1 MNNSPHI
8 SLENLADIAEERDL
22 SETSETLESA
32 ERHLAVC
39 ATCDAS
45 LQNLRRLVM
54 LMKSDTAKDVPR
66 DVLMSALRIFTPA
79 RVTPLRRIVAI
90 LSFDSR
96 AAGPAFGMRSIY
108 TPSRQLLYTAQETAV
123 DLRVTVENGECHL
136 AGQVIRDNCE
146 GAQIELSGATGT
158 VNTELNELCEFTFPA
173 IPAGNYSLRVR
184 MPDVEIEI
192 PELELKD

>member
-1 MNNSPHI
+1 MNNSQHI
-8 SLENLADIAEERDL
+8 SLETLADIAEERAM
-22 SETSETLESA
+22 SETRQA
-32 ERHLAVC
+32 VERHLAVC
-39 ATCDAS
+39 TTCDATWQS
-45 LQNLRRLVM
+45 LRRLI
-54 LMKSDTAKDVPR
+54 LSMKSDTSEDVPR
-66 DVLMSALRIFTPA
+66 DVLISALQIFTPA
-79 RVTPLRRIVAI
+79 RMTPLRRIIAV

-123 DLRVTVENGECHL
+123 DLRVTVENGECQL
-136 AGQVIRDNCE
+136 AGQVIRDNCG

-158 VNTELNELCEFTFPA
+158 VNTELNELCEFTFP
-173 IPAGNYSLRVR
+173 PLSAGNYSLRVR

>member
-8 SLENLADIAEERDL
+8 SLETLADIAEERAM
-22 SETSETLESA
+22 SETRQAVEP
-32 ERHLAVC
+32 HLAVC
-39 ATCDAS
+39 ATCDAT
-45 LQNLRRLVM
+45 LQSLRRLVF
-54 LMKSDTAKDVPR
+54 LMKSDTAEDVPR
-66 DVLMSALRIFTPA
+66 DVLMSAFQIFTPA
-79 RVTPLRRIVAI
+79 STTALRRIIAV

-108 TPSRQLLYTAQETAV
+108 TPSRQLLYTAQETAL
-123 DLRVTVENGECHL
+123 DLRVAVENGECHL
-136 AGQVIRDNCE
+136 AGQVIRDNCA
-146 GAQIELSGATGT
+146 GAQIELSSATGT
-158 VNTELNELCEFTFPA
+158 VNTELNELCEFTFPP